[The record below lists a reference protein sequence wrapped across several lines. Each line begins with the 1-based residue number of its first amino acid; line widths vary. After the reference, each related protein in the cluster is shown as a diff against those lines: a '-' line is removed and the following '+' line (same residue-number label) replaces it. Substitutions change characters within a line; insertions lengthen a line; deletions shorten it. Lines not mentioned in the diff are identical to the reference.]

1 MNMMAGLG
9 GTRAIRVE
17 TISNVAAVERLSP
30 AWQALG
36 ERCGAPAGAHLEGLL
51 APILKNLW
59 AEQPA
64 EILAFWRGNRLAGLF
79 ALKPAGGPIKRAWAS
94 PLSFLGTPLVDR
106 EDMQDV
112 LAAFVRSL
120 RGKAVVLSKMPATG
134 PFWDALKRAVAG
146 NEGEITI
153 LEDWER
159 AALTPRASFED
170 WFAANFER
178 KRRKEFRR
186 LKARL
191 GEEGRLESLAW
202 AKGDPLDPWI
212 DDLLALEAKGWK
224 GRRGSALA
232 ADSRMATAFR
242 EALHRLAAEG
252 SLRLWKLALDASP
265 IAMMSGLVKGDQGW
279 LGKIAY
285 DEAFARYSPGVLLVL
300 EATES
305 LVDRDRLAFVDSCAI
320 PDHPMIDNI
329 WRDRLALCD
338 VMIGGPELSSTA
350 FHLLLTAERGR
361 RHLRASAKALF
372 YRITGRH
379 KS

>member
-1 MNMMAGLG
+1 MNMMAGSS

-17 TISNVAAVERLSP
+17 TLTSVAAVERLSP

-51 APILKNLW
+51 APVLKNLW

-64 EILAFWRGNRLAGLF
+64 QVLAFWRGNRLAGLF
-79 ALKPAGGPIKRAWAS
+79 VLKPGGGPIKRSWAS
-94 PLSFLGTPLVDR
+94 PLSFLGTPLIDQ

-112 LAAFVRSL
+112 LAAFVGSL
-120 RGKAVVLSKMPATG
+120 RGKALVLSNMPATG
-134 PFWDALKRAVAG
+134 PFWDALEQTVTGSEGTIAV
-146 NEGEITI
+146 
-153 LEDWER
+153 LESWER
-159 AALTPRASFED
+159 AALTPKRTFED

-178 KRRKEFRR
+178 KRRKEYRR

-191 GEEGRLESLAW
+191 GEEGKLESLTW

-224 GRRGSALA
+224 GRRGTALA
-232 ADSRMATAFR
+232 ADARMAAAFR

-252 SLRLWKLALDASP
+252 SLRLWKLALDSKP

-300 EATES
+300 DATEK
-305 LVDRDRLAFVDSCAI
+305 LIDRDRLAFIDSCAI
-320 PDHPMIDNI
+320 PDHPMINNI

-350 FHLLLTAERGR
+350 FHLLLKAEKVR
-361 RHLRASAKALF
+361 RHMRASAKALI